1 VPVRG
6 LRTED
11 RLFSALPKGVGG
23 HAGERIYR
31 HAALF
36 GGSITTSIQSI
47 RIMTYQNIDSL
58 FKGSDEINSAA
69 EAHGL
74 ATGMLCVNGQTQ
86 SAVWIRQL
94 FDEGGEVGAEQSRQL
109 AQLFEETRVSLESG
123 DYDFAPFLPADDVP
137 LSEQIAALADWCQGF
152 LFGVGA
158 LYQNG
163 EQSGQTRE
171 ILRDIAEFTRLD
183 PDAEGEEDEV
193 AFMEVTEYL
202 RTAVSLLRAELGSNR
217 RARIH

>member
-1 VPVRG
+1 
-6 LRTED
+6 
-11 RLFSALPKGVGG
+11 
-23 HAGERIYR
+23 
-31 HAALF
+31 
-36 GGSITTSIQSI
+36 
-47 RIMTYQNIDSL
+47 MTYQNIDSL
-58 FKGSDEINSAA
+58 FKRSDEVNSAA

-86 SAVWIRQL
+86 SAVWIKQL
-94 FDEGGEVGAEQSRQL
+94 FDDGDDISAEQARQL
-109 AQLFEETRVSLESG
+109 AQLFEETRETLSSG
-123 DYDFAPFLPADDVP
+123 DYDFEPFLPADDEP
-137 LSEQIAALADWCQGF
+137 LSEQIAALVDWCRGF

-158 LYQNG
+158 LYQNS

-202 RTAVSLLRAELGSNR
+202 RTAVLLLRAELGSNG

>member
-1 VPVRG
+1 M
-6 LRTED
+6 
-11 RLFSALPKGVGG
+11 RLSS
-23 HAGERIYR
+23 HN
-31 HAALF
+31 
-36 GGSITTSIQSI
+36 
-47 RIMTYQNIDSL
+47 RIMAYQNIDSF
-58 FKGSDEINSAA
+58 FKRGDEVSSAA

-86 SAVWIRQL
+86 SGAWIKQL
-94 FDEGGEVGAEQSRQL
+94 FDEGDDVSAEQARQL
-109 AQLFEETRVSLESG
+109 AHLFEETRASLESG
-123 DYDFAPFLPADDVP
+123 DYGFEPFLPADDVP
-137 LSEQIAALADWCQGF
+137 LREQIAALADWCQGF

-158 LYQNG
+158 LYQNN

-202 RTAVSLLRAELGSNR
+202 RTAVLLLRAELASNGR
-217 RARIH
+217 VRIH